1 MRRAG
6 FTLSFV
12 AACLTGVLAASAHGI
27 RKPDDAAK
35 VIAEVKTLTGDA
47 TRGEATFR
55 KTCGACHTL
64 ESGGRHKIGPNLHG
78 ALQRKPATA
87 EGYNYSPALS
97 AAGLEWNDA
106 TLTRF
111 IAYPFGVVPE
121 TKMDYWLRS
130 SSDIADVV
138 AYLRVSPATHTKAP

>member
-1 MRRAG
+1 MIRPG
-6 FTLSFV
+6 FTLTLS
-12 AACLTGVLAASAHGI
+12 AACLLGALAASAHGI

-35 VIAEVKTLTGDA
+35 VIAEAKTLTGDV
-47 TRGEATFR
+47 TRGETVFR

-64 ESGGRHKIGPNLHG
+64 EPGGRHKIGPNLHG

-87 EGYNYSPALS
+87 QGYNYSQALGT
-97 AAGLEWNDA
+97 AGLEWDDA

-111 IAYPFGVVPE
+111 VAYPFGVVPQ

-130 SSDIADVV
+130 PGDIADVV
-138 AYLRVSPATHTKAP
+138 TYLRTSPAGAKAP

>member
-1 MRRAG
+1 MRRVS
-6 FTLSFV
+6 FTLALS
-12 AACLTGVLAASAHGI
+12 AASLIGALAASAHGI

-35 VIAEVKTLTGDA
+35 VIAEAKTLTGDA
-47 TRGEATFR
+47 TRGEAVFR
-55 KTCGACHTL
+55 KTCMACHTL
-64 ESGGRHKIGPNLHG
+64 EQGGRHKVGPNLHG

-87 EGYNYSPALS
+87 EGYKYSPALG
-97 AAGLEWNDA
+97 AAGLDWNDA

-130 SSDIADVV
+130 PADIADVIT
-138 AYLRVSPATHTKAP
+138 YLRASPADAKAP